1 MIRMNKEWSQ
11 LNKTMQEQ
19 LKKESTYQE
28 GIHTLLSLR
37 KSLMEEIT
45 ELHRKLDREDFNAM
59 PLASHKGLENKSIA
73 YSLFHVFRIEDIVS
87 NTLIQDREEVFFR
100 ENYPEKMNAMIVTTG
115 NELKGQEIMEFSRR
129 LHLDMLYA
137 YMEEVWKD
145 TNRLL
150 MELPYGRLKERIG
163 EKDRRRLEAL
173 PVVSREE
180 SAVWLIDYWCKKNIR
195 GLIQMPFSRHWIMHV
210 EACGRIAAKLR

>member
-37 KSLMEEIT
+37 KSLMEEIM
-45 ELHRKLDREDFNAM
+45 ELHRKL
-59 PLASHKGLENKSIA
+59 
-73 YSLFHVFRIEDIVS
+73 
-87 NTLIQDREEVFFR
+87 DREEVFFR

-163 EKDRRRLEAL
+163 ENDRRRLEAL